1 MSDYPDLAGK
11 TRDDAWALLT
21 EWVES
26 PSLRRHCLAVETAM
40 RAYARHFREPE
51 EAWGVV
57 GLIHDFDFERHPT
70 LEEHPFVG
78 ARVLDEL
85 GYPQW
90 VVEAV
95 LSHSDDP
102 AYPRRTSLE
111 KALFAVD
118 ELTGFISAVAL
129 VRPTKA
135 VADVKA
141 SSVRK
146 KMKDK
151 RFAEAVR
158 RDDLTQGA
166 EDLGISFDDHVTF
179 VVEAM
184 AANAEV
190 LGLAGVQPEADD
202 AEHASGQ

>member
-1 MSDYPDLAGK
+1 MSEYPDLAGK

-21 EWVES
+21 EWVQS

-40 RAYARHFREPE
+40 RAYARQQGEPE
-51 EAWGVV
+51 EAWGLV
-57 GLIHDFDFERHPT
+57 GLIHDFDFERHPN
-70 LEEHPFVG
+70 LDEHPFIG
-78 ARVLDEL
+78 AKVLDGL

-111 KALFAVD
+111 KTLFAVD

-129 VRPTKA
+129 VRPSKA
-135 VADVKA
+135 VADVKP

-166 EDLGISFDDHVTF
+166 EDLGIPFDEHIAF

-190 LGLAGVQPEADD
+190 LGLAGIQPESDD
-202 AEHASGQ
+202 ADGASGQ